1 MKRSMRAWRSVPAL
15 ALALA
20 VVPALAQPPPVNT
33 LQPPPRMAPISPS
46 SQPRL
51 PRGVDSSRDTSLQ
64 TLNRQ
69 LDASS
74 RRVQVDTLRSQI
86 DRQDRLMEADRAQ
99 TDARRAAAATP
110 ADSARIL
117 QDYQARRATH
127 EAWRAGKEAQ
137 AQRLETIEIPP
148 PPPVN
153 ELKPAIEPR
162 R

>member
-1 MKRSMRAWRSVPAL
+1 MNPVARTCSITLTLALQPAL
-15 ALALA
+15 AF
-20 VVPALAQPPPVNT
+20 AQQPNT
-33 LQPPPRMAPISPS
+33 LQPPPRVAPIAPA
-46 SQPRL
+46 SQPAL
-51 PRGVDSSRDTSLQ
+51 PRGVDTSRDNSLQ

-74 RRVQVDTLRSQI
+74 RRVSADTLRSQV
-86 DRQDRLMEADRAQ
+86 DRQDRLLEADRAR

-110 ADSARIL
+110 AEAERIR
-117 QDYQARRATH
+117 QDFEARRASH

-137 AQRLETIEIPP
+137 VQRLETLDLPP

-153 ELKPAIEPR
+153 QVKPAIEPR